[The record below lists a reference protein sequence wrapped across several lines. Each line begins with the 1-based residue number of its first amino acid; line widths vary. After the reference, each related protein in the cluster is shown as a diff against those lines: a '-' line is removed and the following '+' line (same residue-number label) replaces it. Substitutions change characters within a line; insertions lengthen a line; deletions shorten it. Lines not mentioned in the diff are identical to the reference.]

1 MTATPSTALI
11 GVLTISDRAS
21 VGIYEDIS
29 GPAIEA
35 WVGKAL
41 SVPFAIDK
49 RIIPDGFDSVR
60 DTLIDMADK
69 AGCCLILTT
78 GGTGPAP
85 RDLTPEATLA
95 AAQRELP
102 GFGELMRAKSLE
114 QTPTAIL
121 SRQTAAHRGA
131 CLIVNLPGSP
141 RSIDLC
147 LSAVFPAIPYC
158 VELIGGAYL
167 DTHAEVVKTIRPG
180 AKKPA

>member
-1 MTATPSTALI
+1 MSASPAKI

-21 VGIYEDIS
+21 AGVYEDIS

-35 WVGKAL
+35 WLKKAL
-41 SVPFAIDK
+41 SVPFALE
-49 RIIPDGFDSVR
+49 RRVIPDGFESVC
-60 DTLIDMADK
+60 DTLIDLADK
-69 AGCCLILTT
+69 ENCCLVLTT

-147 LSAVFPAIPYC
+147 LAAVFPAIPYC

-167 DTHAEVVKTIRPG
+167 DTDPAVVKTVRPV
-180 AKKPA
+180 KK